1 MTFSRFN
8 LLLNSLKKT
17 IIRSNVSFRE
27 WFGEWASARYCES
40 LMELLR
46 QRFRIVQST
55 GIEAFREPI
64 MGRGERVGR
73 THFVV
78 LVHLHGADVTKRDI
92 HILELL
98 VVDAIPEHFI
108 PSKHFT
114 GRLVSGL

>member
-1 MTFSRFN
+1 MSG
-8 LLLNSLKKT
+8 
-17 IIRSNVSFRE
+17 E

-78 LVHLHGADVTKRDI
+78 LVLPHRRAGNERGHPHT
-92 HILELL
+92 
-98 VVDAIPEHFI
+98 
-108 PSKHFT
+108 
-114 GRLVSGL
+114 